1 MTQLRVT
8 KLRGLAS
15 NPLPLVKMATSR
27 SFIQRTPKR
36 SPLYHSRAT
45 RTVIVSQSLVK
56 PKLLKFLGKITKQ
69 RYRFLTCQTSLITRV
84 VMLPLTA
91 VMQLSMAI
99 TSRSTLQ
106 LTHQLCGLSTHQ
118 IPVIQSSVK
127 MSVQIQTILVR
138 LSQLIQTAR
147 H

>member
-8 KLRGLAS
+8 RLRGLAN

-27 SFIQRTPKR
+27 SFIQRTLKR
-36 SPLYHSRAT
+36 SPLYHSPAI

-56 PKLLKFLGKITKQ
+56 PKLLKFLGKTTKQ
-69 RYRFLTCQTSLITRV
+69 RCRFLICQTSLITHA
-84 VMLPLTA
+84 VMLPLMA
-91 VMQLSMAI
+91 VMQPSMAI

-106 LTHQLCGLSTHQ
+106 LTHQLCGLSTHL

-127 MSVQIQTILVR
+127 MSVQTRTTLVR
-138 LSQLIQTAR
+138 LSQLIQTAK